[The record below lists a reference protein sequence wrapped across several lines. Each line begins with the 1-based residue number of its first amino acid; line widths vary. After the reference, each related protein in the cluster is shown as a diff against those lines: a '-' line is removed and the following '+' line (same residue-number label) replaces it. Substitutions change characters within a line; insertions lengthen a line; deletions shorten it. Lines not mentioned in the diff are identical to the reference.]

1 MILYTKHVNMMTNE
15 DAFFNKYETIF
26 KEVLGDKFGKCI
38 YSRYNTEFIRN
49 EDGSLS
55 RINQFIV
62 YGSDTY
68 LVDKLDIM
76 KETLAFTKALI
87 DTHKF
92 TPVATEEGVFLMPI
106 TPISLICLF
115 NAEYTATCW
124 DNWMIFNEDFYDG
137 YWIDGISNDPF
148 VYAPCGETD
157 EPSIAMYMPDEMRGT
172 LTTVREGKHK
182 IAFSFSIKEDAPE
195 FQYPKMCKDM
205 KRQHKKDQR
214 RGYPFP
220 Y

>member
-1 MILYTKHVNMMTNE
+1 MILYTKHTNMMTNE

-26 KEVLGDKFGKCI
+26 KEALGDKFGKCI

-49 EDGSLS
+49 KNGSLS

-76 KETLAFTKALI
+76 KETLEVTKALI
-87 DTHKF
+87 GTHKF
-92 TPVATEEGVFLMPI
+92 IPVMEEDVFLMPI
-106 TPISLICLF
+106 TPVSLIRLF
-115 NAEYTATCW
+115 NAEYTAICW

-137 YWIDGISNDPF
+137 YWINGISDDPF

-157 EPSIAMYMPDEMRGT
+157 EPSIAMYMPDEMKYT

-182 IAFSFSIKEDAPE
+182 LAFSFSIKEDAPE
-195 FQYPKMCKDM
+195 FQYPKMYKAM
-205 KRQHKKDQR
+205 KRQHKKDQK

>member
-1 MILYTKHVNMMTNE
+1 MILYTEHASMMTNE

-26 KEVLGDKFGKCI
+26 KEALGDKFGKCI
-38 YSRYNTEFIRN
+38 YSRYNTEFIKN

-76 KETLAFTKALI
+76 KETLVAIKALI

-92 TPVATEEGVFLMPI
+92 TPVTEDGVFLMPI
-106 TPISLICLF
+106 TPISLMRLF
-115 NAEYTATCW
+115 NAEYTAICW

-195 FQYPKMCKDM
+195 FQYPKMYEDM
-205 KRQHKKDQR
+205 ERQYKKDQKR
-214 RGYPFP
+214 NEQFP

>member
-1 MILYTKHVNMMTNE
+1 MILYTEHAGMMTNE

-26 KEVLGDKFGKCI
+26 KEALGDKFGKCI
-38 YSRYNTEFIRN
+38 YSRYNTEFIKN

-76 KETLAFTKALI
+76 KETLVVIKALI

-92 TPVATEEGVFLMPI
+92 TPVTEDGVFLMPI
-106 TPISLICLF
+106 TPICLIRMF
-115 NAEYTATCW
+115 NAENTATCW
-124 DNWMIFNEDFYDG
+124 DNWKIFNKDFYDG
-137 YWIDGISNDPF
+137 YWINGISDDPF
-148 VYAPCGETD
+148 VYVPCGED
-157 EPSIAMYMPDEMRGT
+157 DKPVNAWFMPVKVRDT

-195 FQYPKMCKDM
+195 FQYPKMYEDM
-205 KRQHKKDQR
+205 ERQYKKDQKR
-214 RGYPFP
+214 NGQFP